1 VANVRHDDVDVD
13 RLIAVIAAHL
23 SERLADVSTVIRLV
37 LEADIADLRTG
48 ELLAASV
55 EANVATILNALR
67 YHLPVNGIQ
76 APPAAMEYARRLAQ
90 QGIPASALIRA
101 YRLGQRRMTEMVFDE
116 LHTLSIPPAE
126 RISAVERITTI
137 LFEFIDRIT
146 EEVVVVY
153 DEERTGWLENQNS
166 IRAVRV
172 REVLDGRRSI
182 DVDAV
187 AEAIRYP
194 LRWHHVALVL
204 WYPESAADGDAIPRL
219 QRFVR
224 ELAEAAGASAAPLI
238 VAADQLS
245 AWAWLPYRARP
256 QDPVAEIRRFAAVG
270 RTVPDVAIGALGSGL
285 GGFRSSHRS
294 AQRAHA
300 VALARGSA
308 RGTSREATVVAA
320 QDPGLTTAA
329 LLGGD
334 LAETREWVDAVL
346 GDLASDTD
354 NDARLRETLRVFLRT
369 GSSYKAAAAEMEMH
383 FNSIKYR
390 VGRAVERRG
399 RPIAED
405 RLDVELALLV
415 CHWYGSA
422 VLRPREG

>member
-1 VANVRHDDVDVD
+1 MRHDDVDVD

-23 SERLADVSTVIRLV
+23 SERLADVSTVIRHV
-37 LEADIADLRTG
+37 LETDIADLRGDPRTG

-55 EANVATILNALR
+55 EANVATILSALR
-67 YHLPVNGIQ
+67 YRLPVDGIQ
-76 APPAAMEYARRLAQ
+76 APPAALEYARRLAQ
-90 QGIPASALIRA
+90 QGIPANALIRA

-146 EEVVVVY
+146 EEVVAVY

-172 REVLDGRRSI
+172 REVLEGRKSI
-182 DVDAV
+182 DVDMV

-194 LRWHHVALVL
+194 LRRHHIALVL
-204 WYPESAADGDAIPRL
+204 WYPESETDGDAIPRL

-224 ELAEAAGASAAPLI
+224 ELAEAAGAVSAPLI

-245 AWAWLPYRARP
+245 AWAWLPYPGRP
-256 QDPVAEIRRFAAVG
+256 HDAVADIRRFAATG
-270 RTVPDVAIGALGSGL
+270 SAVPNVAIGAPGSGL
-285 GGFRSSHRS
+285 DGFRSAHRS
-294 AQRAHA
+294 ARRAHA
-300 VALARGSA
+300 VALGRGMSP
-308 RGTSREATVVAA
+308 EPTVIAA

-334 LAETREWVDAVL
+334 LEDTREWVGAVL
-346 GDLASDTD
+346 GDLAADTD

-399 RPIAED
+399 RPIAQD

-422 VLRPREG
+422 VLRPPVP